1 MNPFSGYGSHG
12 KRRGCFPT
20 RPYQYMKLNE
30 AECRYVAK
38 NARHVVTT
46 KVWPPLAAQAIWR
59 TLIEGVQIYGNG
71 NSRLVAMPRGG
82 KHSRQSWGRMGFPRD
97 PDARFDGV

>member
-38 NARHVVTT
+38 NARHV
-46 KVWPPLAAQAIWR
+46 AAPKR
-59 TLIEGVQIYGNG
+59 
-71 NSRLVAMPRGG
+71 PRR
-82 KHSRQSWGRMGFPRD
+82 KAS
-97 PDARFDGV
+97 ARFSVSRSGNVIVSFLPKWDNGMSSLHRVA